1 MGEVNVKRR
10 GRAGVVSLTLAMLL
24 AGVAGQAQAAATLE
38 FDDNF
43 DQGGSLAH
51 VSGGTL
57 IGTGLLIDTVQG
69 IDTPLNSG
77 LAGAL
82 GIFGSLGFTT
92 GIATQEGT
100 VGPSGTPGTPWLFGP
115 GGTFLFIGAIP
126 AIGGCSPCSILEG
139 TFDSASFEASTGLF
153 TAGGFGLTAVNQDV
167 LDYFGLS
174 GLIGLSEISFTA
186 QGSQFVAAQ
195 GGAFNGANANAHISV
210 SPVVAQPVP
219 EPASLILLSVGL
231 LGAATLRR
239 KAA

>member
-153 TAGGFGLTAVNQDV
+153 TAGGFGL
-167 LDYFGLS
+167 
-174 GLIGLSEISFTA
+174 IGLSEISFTA